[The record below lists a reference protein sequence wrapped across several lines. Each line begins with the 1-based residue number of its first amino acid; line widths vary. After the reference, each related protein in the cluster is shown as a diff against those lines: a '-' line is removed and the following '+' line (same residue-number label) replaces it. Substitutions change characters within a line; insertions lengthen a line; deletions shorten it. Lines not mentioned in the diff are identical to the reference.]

1 MFQFDRISCYLAKH
15 FILYNQW
22 EVHHYISI
30 FFFWKWKQKNALTKG
45 YQRIVGWN
53 NLLLHCKCLQGFTGV
68 FLQHLQG
75 KPYNNYKISL
85 QSVNILYLVV
95 FNPYLRTDSAK
106 LLIPSLFQLRALKQE
121 FTKNPINFYQFGTL
135 IDTLK
140 CDPFISL

>member
-1 MFQFDRISCYLAKH
+1 M
-15 FILYNQW
+15 
-22 EVHHYISI
+22 
-30 FFFWKWKQKNALTKG
+30 
-45 YQRIVGWN
+45 
-53 NLLLHCKCLQGFTGV
+53 FTGV

-106 LLIPSLFQLRALKQE
+106 LLIPFSVKGLKQE

-140 CDPFISL
+140 CDHFISL